1 MTTISKEKVNYV
13 RCCCMNVDVFPDIL
27 RFVLQ
32 KDIPPAQVYSL
43 ALAKSTNDRAAR
55 VRNPFSL
62 GRDQWVL
69 LQNAATSGYVTF
81 DFTLCYT
88 LIRNLTLPSILPPS
102 HGWGNEPAH
111 PTETTTGDDV
121 ERMRNLRNTVY
132 GHASITT
139 IPDTTFHGYWTIAQG
154 VCSRMDALRGGTTYM
169 DMLDEIENIEFVQKK
184 VSEYIDIVTKQIQ
197 HDEKLT
203 KEIEELQ
210 RHTGELS
217 KTVEKIKGSIGCIQ
231 LVLVILCSIIFFN
244 WSLLQT

>member
-1 MTTISKEKVNYV
+1 
-13 RCCCMNVDVFPDIL
+13 MNVDVFPDIL

-32 KDIPPAQVYSL
+32 KDIPPAQVYTL
-43 ALAKSTNDRAAR
+43 VQVKNTNDRTAR

-88 LIRNLTLPSILPPS
+88 LIRNLTLPSVVPPS
-102 HGWGNEPAH
+102 HGWGNEPTL

-132 GHASITT
+132 GHAPITA
-139 IPDTTFHGYWTIAQG
+139 IPDTAFHGHWTIAQG
-154 VCSRMDALRGGTTYM
+154 VCSRMDALRGGTTYI
-169 DMLDEIENIEFVQKK
+169 DMLVEIEKIEFVHKK
-184 VSEYIDIVTKQIQ
+184 MSDYIDIVAKQIQ
-197 HDEKLT
+197 YDEKLT

-217 KTVEKIKGSIGCIQ
+217 KTVETIKGNIGCIQ
-231 LVLVILCSIIFFN
+231 LILVILFSILFFN
-244 WSLLQT
+244 WSCCKQKLFVYT